1 LSKYTTVGGS
11 PASVSENVYT
21 EWWFQGFASLQ
32 LPWKRYWFFNDQQI
46 M

>member
-21 EWWFQGFASLQ
+21 EWWFQGSASLQ

-46 M
+46 I